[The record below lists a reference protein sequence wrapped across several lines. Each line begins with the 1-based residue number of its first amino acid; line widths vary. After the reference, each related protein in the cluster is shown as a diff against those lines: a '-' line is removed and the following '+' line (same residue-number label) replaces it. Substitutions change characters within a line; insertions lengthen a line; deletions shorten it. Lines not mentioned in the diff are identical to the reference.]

1 MDLTLIRR
9 WSLPLSLAL
18 NVFLAT
24 VIALHPRPPHRP
36 GPPPPPIEIARQIAA
51 SLPPADGAI
60 LLEVFAA
67 HAETFQRSHD
77 IQHEAPER
85 IKAALAAREFSADAL
100 RAAFDVNR
108 AGRQLIDEALA
119 ATLIETASRMS
130 PEGRAKLAQW
140 RPPGPPGGGPP
151 PPR

>member
-1 MDLTLIRR
+1 MNPTLIRR

-24 VIALHPRPPHRP
+24 VVVMHPRPPHRP
-36 GPPPPPIEIARQIAA
+36 GPPLPAEIARQMAA
-51 SLPPADGAI
+51 TLPPADGAI

-67 HAETFQRSHD
+67 HAEAFQRSHD
-77 IQHEAPER
+77 IQQEAPER
-85 IKAALAAREFSADAL
+85 IKAALAAPDFSADTL

-108 AGRQLIDEALA
+108 AGRQMIDDALT
-119 ATLIETASRMS
+119 ATLIETASRLS
-130 PEGRAKLAQW
+130 PEGRARLAQW
-140 RPPGPPGGGPP
+140 RPPGPPGGPP